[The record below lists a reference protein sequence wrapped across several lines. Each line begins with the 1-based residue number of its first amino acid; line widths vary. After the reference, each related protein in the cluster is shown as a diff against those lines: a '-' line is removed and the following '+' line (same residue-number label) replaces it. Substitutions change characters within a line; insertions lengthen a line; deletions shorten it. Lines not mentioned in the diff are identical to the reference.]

1 MHPFCFYG
9 QTHYS
14 LRKSELGSG
23 GADGLC
29 MWSDV
34 CVCVGGL
41 HTYISSNGT
50 KALMK
55 MISGVKATDWRGERR
70 DS

>member
-1 MHPFCFYG
+1 MVRPI
-9 QTHYS
+9 TV
-14 LRKSELGSG
+14 SERVNWAQAALM
-23 GADGLC
+23 DC
-29 MWSDV
+29 VCEVM